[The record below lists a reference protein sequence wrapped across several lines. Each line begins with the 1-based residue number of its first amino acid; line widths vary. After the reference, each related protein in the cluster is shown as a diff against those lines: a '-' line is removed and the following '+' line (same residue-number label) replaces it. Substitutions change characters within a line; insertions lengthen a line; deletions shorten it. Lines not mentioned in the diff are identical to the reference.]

1 MKCCQTTVSLPSV
14 AALAF
19 AAGVLL
25 ARCLPPAALAVLLAA
40 VILAAG
46 VIALL
51 RK

>member
-1 MKCCQTTVSLPSV
+1 MKCCKQTVSLPTV

-19 AAGVLL
+19 SLGVLL

-46 VIALL
+46 AIALL